1 MGIQAFSHRKN
12 QVSRDEFM
20 HEIREMT
27 ERMVASAKQYEGDS
41 VPIVNPIHFH
51 NRCPACG
58 GEIVENYRRYAC
70 TTPRL
75 LLLASKHPSGRTFEI
90 HEVEELL
97 ANHRVGPLSGFMSRR
112 GFPFEGNFF
121 WSVTKKPD
129 SGACV
134 LHSKNAQRLMLK
146 R

>member
-1 MGIQAFSHRKN
+1 MDATHSECKSVPIDAACTGLKIDALTQPRLTAEWEYKLSLIEKN

-58 GEIVENYRRYAC
+58 GEIVENYRA
-70 TTPRL
+70 TPVRL
-75 LLLASKHPSGRTFEI
+75 LLL
-90 HEVEELL
+90 LL
-97 ANHRVGPLSGFMSRR
+97 AFKT
-112 GFPFEGNFF
+112 
-121 WSVTKKPD
+121 SVR
-129 SGACV
+129 AH
-134 LHSKNAQRLMLK
+134 L
-146 R
+146 

>member
-1 MGIQAFSHRKN
+1 MDATHSECKSVPIDAACTGLKIDALTQPRLTAEWEYKLSLIEKN

-70 TTPRL
+70 TILAVTSRFRNIRQGAPLRFMRL
-75 LLLASKHPSGRTFEI
+75 KSF
-90 HEVEELL
+90 
-97 ANHRVGPLSGFMSRR
+97 
-112 GFPFEGNFF
+112 
-121 WSVTKKPD
+121 
-129 SGACV
+129 
-134 LHSKNAQRLMLK
+134 
-146 R
+146 